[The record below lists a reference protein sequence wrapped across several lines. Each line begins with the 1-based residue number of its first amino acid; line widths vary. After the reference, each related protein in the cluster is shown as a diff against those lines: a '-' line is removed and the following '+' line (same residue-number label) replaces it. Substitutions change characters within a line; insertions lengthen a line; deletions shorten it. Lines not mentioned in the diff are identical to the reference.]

1 MNRNQEGTKGMKNW
15 LEADFIFFGFGKLT
29 ENIIGSLVDNEQQ
42 VICVSNLKNSQ
53 YPTSNRRFFLR
64 EEIIQKKVKARNAIF
79 TWNDPSSLND
89 QGLMNWIKSDL
100 FSLNRSF
107 LFSSSSVYRDSSE
120 ILSENQNNLE
130 PNFQNNRKYILE
142 HKLTELFFSKGNH
155 HSNLRISNVY
165 GNGLNYGLISSLISS
180 IRNVTPATIF
190 KQKNILRDYLSI
202 NDLMHAI
209 EKLTNLNYT
218 ENNINVST
226 GIGVTIHEILEIF
239 KGQGYS
245 FDSRIEIDAPFQLKK
260 SVVLDCSL
268 LASKVLWKPN
278 SVKNGINELL
288 NIS

>member
-1 MNRNQEGTKGMKNW
+1 MKNW

-29 ENIIGSLVDNEQQ
+29 ENIISSLVNNELK
-42 VICVSNLKNSQ
+42 VICVSNLQNSQ
-53 YPTSNRRFFLR
+53 NSNSRLRFFLR

-89 QGLMNWIKSDL
+89 QELMNWIKSDL

-107 LFSSSSVYRDSSE
+107 LFSSSSVYRDSAQ

-142 HKLTELFFSKGNH
+142 HKLFELFLRKGNH

-180 IRNVTPATIF
+180 IRNFTPATIF

-209 EKLTNLNYT
+209 EKLANLNYT
-218 ENNINVST
+218 ESNINVST

-239 KGQGYS
+239 KEQGYS

-268 LASKVLWKPN
+268 LASKILWKPT
-278 SVKNGINELL
+278 SIKNGINELL
-288 NIS
+288 DISK